1 MFTDNRAAHKALRS
15 SLSTSALLAACLI
28 GSTTSLAAN
37 EPISSDASDL
47 PGLGSPLSLSISN
60 LLHDDAGGWV
70 GARPDAHA
78 PIGVMGDHVHAKG
91 EWMLS
96 YRYMSMTMDG
106 SQDGHRDLDSGNITS
121 LTGFGFLVTPLNM
134 TMQMHMLGAMY
145 APSDDW
151 TLMAMVP
158 WLENEMD
165 HRNRAGLEFSTRSRG
180 LGDIRIGGLRS
191 LWQDD
196 HTRAHLNFN
205 VSLPTGSINAED
217 QTPLSMGMDTQLP
230 YPMQLGSGTYD
241 LMPGITVLGK
251 EAGWSWGAQAIA
263 TLRTGEN
270 SNDYRLGNRQ
280 DATTWIAVEAAES
293 LSLST
298 RLAYSHWN
306 DIHGADPDLAGQLAG
321 MIVPTVDPK
330 LRSGDRLDILFGLN
344 WTARA
349 GSLKGHRLALEIG
362 WPLAQ
367 DLDGPQLETD
377 VLLTL
382 GWQLAL

>member
-1 MFTDNRAAHKALRS
+1 MFTNNRAGHKALRCS
-15 SLSTSALLAACLI
+15 IFTCASLAACLL

-47 PGLGSPLSLSISN
+47 SGLGSPLTLSISN
-60 LLHDDAGGWV
+60 LLHDHGDGWV

-191 LWQDD
+191 LWRGDR
-196 HTRAHLNFN
+196 TRAHLNLN
-205 VSLPTGSINAED
+205 LSLPTGSINAED

-241 LMPGITVLGK
+241 LMPGITVLGQ

-280 DATTWIAVEAAES
+280 DATTWISVQAAES

-377 VLLTL
+377 VLLSL
-382 GWQLAL
+382 GWQLAF